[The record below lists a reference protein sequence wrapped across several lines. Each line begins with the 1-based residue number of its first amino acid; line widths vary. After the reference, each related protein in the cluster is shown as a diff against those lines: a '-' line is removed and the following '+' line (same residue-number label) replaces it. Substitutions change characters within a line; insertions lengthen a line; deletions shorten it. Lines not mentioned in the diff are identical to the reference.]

1 MKEIKKRFREI
12 KKIILKKNYA
22 RVPLTQGKF
31 AKIDL
36 RDVEQV
42 CKHNWFYAIDH
53 ARAII
58 NNKSIRLHNFIMR
71 RTKKTR
77 VHFKNGD
84 LLDFRKH
91 NLELVSL
98 KFIHQKKGK
107 IKTPTTSQ
115 FKGVSWHSRNL
126 VWQAYIRKNK
136 IRKYLGTFENEEN
149 AAFAYNEA
157 ALKCFGKHAF
167 LNNI

>member
-1 MKEIKKRFREI
+1 MKPKKR
-12 KKIILKKNYA
+12 KKIILKKHFA

-36 RDVEQV
+36 REVDRVS
-42 CKHNWFYAIDH
+42 KHSWFYAIDH

-58 NNKSIRLHNFIMR
+58 KNKSVRLHNFIMR

-77 VHFKNGD
+77 IHFKNGD

-91 NLELVSL
+91 NMELVSL

-107 IKTPTTSQ
+107 IKTPTSSQ
-115 FKGVSWHSRNL
+115 FKGVSWHSRNWI
-126 VWQAYIRKNK
+126 WQAYIRVNK
-136 IRKYLGTFENEEN
+136 IRKYLGSFEDEGE
-149 AAFAYNEA
+149 AALSYNEA
-157 ALKCFGKHAF
+157 ALKYFGKHAF
-167 LNNI
+167 LNII

>member
-1 MKEIKKRFREI
+1 MRMKKL
-12 KKIILKKNYA
+12 KKIILRKNFA
-22 RVPLTQGKF
+22 RVTLSQKKF

-36 RDVEQV
+36 SDVARV
-42 CKHNWFYAIDH
+42 KKHCWFYAIDH

-58 NNKSIRLHNFIMR
+58 NGRSVRLHNFIMR
-71 RTKKTR
+71 MTKKSGI
-77 VHFKNGD
+77 HFKNGN

-107 IKTPTTSQ
+107 ISTPTTSQ
-115 FKGVSWHSRNL
+115 FKGVSWHMRSEKWEANIKKNQ
-126 VWQAYIRKNK
+126 VRKH
-136 IRKYLGTFENEEN
+136 LGTFENESN
-149 AAFAYNEA
+149 AALAYNEA
-157 ALKCFGKHAF
+157 ALKYFGTHAF

>member
-1 MKEIKKRFREI
+1 MRKI
-12 KKIILKKNYA
+12 KKIILRKHFA

-36 RDVEQV
+36 QDVERV
-42 CKHNWFYAIDH
+42 RKHSWFYAIDH

-58 NNKSIRLHNFIMR
+58 NNKSIRLHNFIMW

-77 VHFKNGD
+77 IHFKNGD

-107 IKTPTTSQ
+107 IKRPTSSQ
-115 FKGVSWHSRNL
+115 FKGVSWHCRNW
-126 VWQAYIRKNK
+126 VWEAYIRKNT
-136 IRKYLGTFENEEN
+136 IRKYLGTFDSEEK
-149 AAFAYNEA
+149 AALVYNEA
-157 ALKCFGKHAF
+157 ALKYFGKHAF
-167 LNNI
+167 LNNV

>member
-1 MKEIKKRFREI
+1 MKKP
-12 KKIILKKNYA
+12 KKIILRKHFA
-22 RVPLTQGKF
+22 RVTLSQGKF

-36 RDVEQV
+36 HDVAQV
-42 CKHNWFYAIDH
+42 RKHSWFYARDH

-58 NNKSIRLHNFIMR
+58 NNKTIRLHNFIMR

-91 NLELVSL
+91 NLKLVSL

-107 IKTPTTSQ
+107 IKRRTSSQ
-115 FKGVSWHSRNL
+115 FKGVSWHCRNW
-126 VWQAYIRKNK
+126 VWEASIRINQIK
-136 IRKYLGTFENEEN
+136 KYLGTFESEQE
-149 AAFAYNEA
+149 AAIVYNEA
-157 ALKCFGKHAF
+157 ALKYFGEHAF
-167 LNNI
+167 LNNV

>member
-1 MKEIKKRFREI
+1 M
-12 KKIILKKNYA
+12 
-22 RVPLTQGKF
+22 TQGKF
-31 AKIDL
+31 AMIDL
-36 RDVEQV
+36 READRVG
-42 CKHNWFYAIDH
+42 KHSWFYAIDH

-58 NNKSIRLHNFIMR
+58 KNKSIRLHNFIML
-71 RTKKTR
+71 RTKKSR
-77 VHFKNGD
+77 IHFKNGD

-115 FKGVSWHSRNL
+115 FKGVSWHSRN
-126 VWQAYIRKNK
+126 WIWEANIRVNQ
-136 IRKYLGTFENEEN
+136 IRKYLGGFDNEHE
-149 AAFAYNEA
+149 AALAYNEA
-157 ALKCFGKHAF
+157 ALKYFGEHAF